1 MSIWDY
7 VDEVLAPGDGA
18 TARAAGAA
26 FAPPDEAALASL
38 VRGALVALGEDPAR
52 EGLVETPERVA
63 RSLSDLTSG
72 YRQTLESIVGDAL
85 FAEEYDE
92 LVLVR
97 DIEFYSLCEHHLLP
111 MFGKAHVAYLPRGCV
126 VGLSKLPRIVEM
138 YARRLQVQER
148 LTREVAEAVDKA
160 LSPRGVGVV
169 IEAEHMCMSM
179 RGVQKPGSRTV
190 TSCLLG
196 VLDTDPSRRAEFL
209 SLVRGHH

>member
-18 TARAAGAA
+18 SANGATAYGAA
-26 FAPPDEAALASL
+26 PDMDTLAGLTRSL
-38 VRGALVALGEDPAR
+38 LVALGEDPTR
-52 EGLVETPERVA
+52 EGLAETPERVA
-63 RSLSDLTSG
+63 HALADLTAG

-85 FAEEYDE
+85 FAEDYNE

-97 DIEFYSLCEHHLLP
+97 DVAFYSLCEHHLLP
-111 MFGKAHVAYLPRGCV
+111 ILGKVHLAYLPDGCV

-148 LTREVAEAVDKA
+148 LTREIAEAVDKA
-160 LSPRGVGVV
+160 LRPRGVGVV
-169 IEAEHMCMSM
+169 VEAEHLCMSM
-179 RGVQKPGSRTV
+179 RGVQKPGTRTV

-196 VLDTDPSRRAEFL
+196 ALDSDPNRRAEFL
-209 SLVRGHH
+209 ALVRR